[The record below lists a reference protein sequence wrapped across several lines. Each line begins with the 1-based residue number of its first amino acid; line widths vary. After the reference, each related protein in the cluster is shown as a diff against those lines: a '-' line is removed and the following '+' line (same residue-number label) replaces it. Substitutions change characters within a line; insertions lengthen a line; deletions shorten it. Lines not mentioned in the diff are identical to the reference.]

1 MSVCALNTE
10 PPGLSSV
17 RRRRSLPRRG
27 VAEGAGLMNVKING
41 RRALATGSSSG
52 LGEGPSVCWPKR
64 EPMLSCTA
72 ATRSGSSNCR
82 PGCRLGLDKF

>member
-1 MSVCALNTE
+1 
-10 PPGLSSV
+10 
-17 RRRRSLPRRG
+17 
-27 VAEGAGLMNVKING
+27 MNVKING

-72 ATRSGSSNCR
+72 ATRSGPPGPWADGPRQQSVMCR
-82 PGCRLGLDKF
+82 PTKEGADRTPASLAIASSET